1 MVSVTSEEQFYA
13 VAQFAIPDSYVGD
26 MFDVY
31 EESSVV
37 VVDDEFWSF
46 INFEKSLDL
55 KEKYGYPISF
65 EEFEMRYLET
75 APTNNVMTHENE
87 VKTMK
92 DNTKDN
98 NTIHANI
105 GSKTWDKYM
114 EELNKEGY
122 VVGDSTMS
130 KEESKEES
138 KVVSGVKIFQG
149 TDADLAKI
157 AKDMINHPSHYNQF
171 SREVIDTMQGVST
184 PEEFKGYLKLNAI
197 KYLSRYQGKNG
208 VEDLSKSVWYINKLK
223 EVVENEKDSQTK

>member
-1 MVSVTSEEQFYA
+1 MVSVTSKEQFYA
-13 VAQFAIPDSYVGD
+13 VAQFATPNSYVDG

-37 VVDDEFWSF
+37 VVDIDSLVYSWYYV
-46 INFEKSLDL
+46 NFENALAM
-55 KEKYGYPISF
+55 KEEYGYPISF
-65 EEFEMRYLET
+65 EEFEMRYIENVKT
-75 APTNNVMTHENE
+75 DTVMTHENE

-92 DNTKDN
+92 DN
-98 NTIHANI
+98 NTIHVNV

-122 VVGDSTMS
+122 VVGDITMS

-208 VEDLSKSVWYINKLK
+208 VEDLDKAIWYVTKLK
-223 EVVENEKDSQTK
+223 EVLEEEK